1 MTGFFVSVENAA
13 MSLDDSTLLI
23 EQYLDA
29 SWAERGLSDNTTS
42 SYRHDLTGFALWLDN
57 QSNTVDRARR
67 SDILDYLSR
76 RTELG
81 FVASSNARLLSCLR
95 DFYGWMVRSGRRQDD
110 PSDRVSNPKLS
121 RPLPKYLNENEVE
134 ALLAAPDTQ
143 TPLGLRDR
151 AMLELIYAT
160 GLRVSELIA
169 CTVYDLNLRQ
179 GVIKVTGKGGKDRL
193 VPIGEESMHWIER
206 YFSEARPD
214 LLKGQHSDTVFVTNR
229 KKGMTRQAFWYII
242 KRYAQKGGIKTSI
255 SPHLI
260 RHSFATHL
268 LNHGA
273 DLRVVQMLLGH
284 ADLSTTQIYTHI
296 ASQALK
302 DMHRKHHPR
311 G

>member
-1 MTGFFVSVENAA
+1 
-13 MSLDDSTLLI
+13 MSIEESTALI

-29 SWAERGLSDNTTS
+29 SWAERGLSDNTTI
-42 SYRHDLTGFALWLDN
+42 SYRHDLTGLALWLAEN
-57 QSNTVDRARR
+57 SLSLIRAER
-67 SDILDYLSR
+67 SDILLYLGR
-76 RTELG
+76 RSELG

-95 DFYGWMVRSGRRQDD
+95 DFYGWLVRTGRRSDD
-110 PSDRVSNPKLS
+110 PSDRISQPRINRS
-121 RPLPKYLNENEVE
+121 LPKYLSETEVE
-134 ALLAAPDTQ
+134 SLLSSPDVDSL
-143 TPLGLRDR
+143 LGLRDR

-160 GLRVSELIA
+160 GLRVTELVT
-169 CTVYDLNLRQ
+169 CSLYDLNLRQ
-179 GVIKVTGKGGKDRL
+179 GVIKITGKGDKDRL
-193 VPIGEESMHWIER
+193 VPVGEESLHWIER
-206 YFSEARPD
+206 YLQESRPE
-214 LLKGQHSDTVFVTNR
+214 LLKGQHCDTVFVTNR
-229 KKGMTRQAFWYII
+229 KKGMTRQAFWYLIR
-242 KRYAQKGGIKTSI
+242 RYAVKCGISTPI

-302 DMHRKHHPR
+302 DMHQKHHPR